1 MPIVCNTSPILN
13 LAIIEHLDLLKQQ
26 FAPIIIPPGVLA
38 ELRVNEDRPG
48 SLAIRNAIAEGW
60 IQIQPLTQSQA
71 VVQLLRQTLDQGES
85 EAIALALEQQADYI
99 LLDERDGRKV
109 AKSLGLNVTGVLG
122 VLLKAKQSGTIPE
135 LKPLL
140 EDLIQIAG
148 FRISPVLF
156 AQLLAMD
163 VQK

>member
-1 MPIVCNTSPILN
+1 MLIVSNTSPILN
-13 LAIIEHLDLLKQQ
+13 LAIIEHLDLIKQQ
-26 FAPIIIPPGVLA
+26 FIQVIIPPGVLG
-38 ELRVNEDRPG
+38 ELKVNEDRPG
-48 SLAIRNAIAEGW
+48 SLALRNAVSEGW
-60 IQIQPLTQSQA
+60 IKIQPLTQSQT

-122 VLLKAKQSGTIPE
+122 VLLKAKQSGAISQ

-140 EDLIQIAG
+140 EDLIQVAG
-148 FRISPVLF
+148 FRISPVLL